1 MNWLNIEVATIRRP
15 EYVGSDPCH
24 RATWW
29 NLMAFCAE
37 QENGGV
43 IDACGEWKCRR
54 WQQTCGVT
62 KDEAE
67 SACDLWTFSDGILTL
82 WGYPVERENEVR
94 KNRESGKRGGSAKTQ
109 AKTQAARENGAK
121 GGRPAAKSLTAAT
134 DLENNPN
141 DNPSGNPSDN
151 PTERKGKEDKVR
163 ERKIRKERSAGE
175 PLSIS
180 RKSGSLDDLKSF
192 CREIDMPE
200 SDGESMFYHWT
211 ANGWKNGSSSVR
223 DWQAG
228 IRKWKSQGWLPSQ
241 KAAQAQK
248 PAHRKNEYPQE
259 MLELP

>member
-15 EYVGSDPCH
+15 EYVGAAPLH

-29 NLMAFCAE
+29 NLMAYCAE
-37 QENGGV
+37 QENGGI

-67 SACDLWTFSDGILTL
+67 STCDLWTFAGGILTV
-82 WGYPVERENEVR
+82 WGYPVDRENEVQA
-94 KNRESGKRGGSAKTQ
+94 KREAGSIGGKRR
-109 AKTQAARENGAK
+109 AANA
-121 GGRPAAKSLTAAT
+121 AAKLKNEALSSTPSSSASSTPSSTA
-134 DLENNPN
+134 
-141 DNPSGNPSDN
+141 S
-151 PTERKGKEDKVR
+151 TEEKGKEDKVR
-163 ERKIRKERSAGE
+163 ERKRRKEKSAGE
-175 PLSIS
+175 PLVIS
-180 RKSGSLDDLKSF
+180 RKTGSLDDLKAF

-200 SDGESMFYHWT
+200 SDGESMFFHWT
-211 ANGWKNGSSSVR
+211 ANGWKNGSSPVR

-241 KAAQAQK
+241 KAAPGQK
-248 PAHRKNEYPQE
+248 PAHRKNDYPQE

>member
-15 EYVGSDPCH
+15 EYVGADPLH

-43 IDACGEWKCRR
+43 IDGCGEWKCRR

-67 SACDLWTFSDGILTL
+67 SACDLWTFAGGILTL

-94 KNRESGKRGGSAKTQ
+94 AKREAGSIGGKIR
-109 AKTQAARENGAK
+109 AANAAANA
-121 GGRPAAKSLTAAT
+121 AAKLKSEAPSSTASSTALST
-134 DLENNPN
+134 A
-141 DNPSGNPSDN
+141 SSTAS
-151 PTERKGKEDKVR
+151 TEEKGKEDKVR
-163 ERKIRKERSAGE
+163 ERKKKEKSAGE

-192 CREIDMPE
+192 CREINMPE

-211 ANGWKNGSSSVR
+211 ANGWKNGSSAVR